1 MSQAWKEKDW
11 WLVGALG
18 PMGRYLGTTGKK
30 MITTWLGMDS
40 PVEDPRRALDAW
52 LNPRQAQESTPSR
65 RWPSEDE
72 VKASHRLSGGN

>member
-1 MSQAWKEKDW
+1 MAGGSI
-11 WLVGALG
+11 G
-18 PMGRYLGTTGKK
+18 PHGEVSGDDRKK